1 VTSGGIDEILGW
13 LTGMDHEAV
22 GELHALRTSGT
33 QLSRDDNLATLS
45 TTLHDESEDTIACSA
60 DGKTV
65 EELVSE
71 GLALGD
77 SGETTVLDL
86 SGVEGDG
93 VLWELESL
101 LDEGGK
107 FADSSTLLS
116 ENFLGVCCA
125 DDDVGDCGCNSDLNT
140 RVSLLSQLALEELVQ
155 LSEEDTI
162 GHELASLGDRSTRN
176 GRGHIDDCMCRLN
189 LREEVQVV
197 VGGILVVEFKNFS
210 ECVAD
215 SEIVRLAYRIAKI
228 APPDQVTI
236 LQ

>member
-1 VTSGGIDEILGW
+1 MTSGGIDEILGW
-13 LTGMDHEAV
+13 LTGVDHEAV

-65 EELVSE
+65 EKLVSE

-125 DDDVGDCGCNSDLNT
+125 DDDCK
-140 RVSLLSQLALEELVQ
+140 
-155 LSEEDTI
+155 
-162 GHELASLGDRSTRN
+162 
-176 GRGHIDDCMCRLN
+176 
-189 LREEVQVV
+189 
-197 VGGILVVEFKNFS
+197 GISIPES
-210 ECVAD
+210 M
-215 SEIVRLAYRIAKI
+215 
-228 APPDQVTI
+228 
-236 LQ
+236 

>member
-13 LTGMDHEAV
+13 LTGVDHEAV

-77 SGETTVLDL
+77 SGETTVLNL

-125 DDDVGDCGCNSDLNT
+125 DDDYK
-140 RVSLLSQLALEELVQ
+140 
-155 LSEEDTI
+155 
-162 GHELASLGDRSTRN
+162 
-176 GRGHIDDCMCRLN
+176 
-189 LREEVQVV
+189 
-197 VGGILVVEFKNFS
+197 GISIPES
-210 ECVAD
+210 M
-215 SEIVRLAYRIAKI
+215 
-228 APPDQVTI
+228 
-236 LQ
+236 

>member
-1 VTSGGIDEILGW
+1 MQPSDLRLLGAAQ
-13 LTGMDHEAV
+13 TGDKYTVAVGVVWPNADCAV

-125 DDDVGDCGCNSDLNT
+125 DDDYK
-140 RVSLLSQLALEELVQ
+140 
-155 LSEEDTI
+155 
-162 GHELASLGDRSTRN
+162 
-176 GRGHIDDCMCRLN
+176 
-189 LREEVQVV
+189 
-197 VGGILVVEFKNFS
+197 GISIPES
-210 ECVAD
+210 M
-215 SEIVRLAYRIAKI
+215 
-228 APPDQVTI
+228 
-236 LQ
+236 

>member
-1 VTSGGIDEILGW
+1 MTSGGIDEILGW

-45 TTLHDESEDTIACSA
+45 TALHDESEDTIACSA

-86 SGVEGDG
+86 SGVERDG

-107 FADSSTLLS
+107 FADSATLLS

-125 DDDVGDCGCNSDLNT
+125 DDD
-140 RVSLLSQLALEELVQ
+140 
-155 LSEEDTI
+155 
-162 GHELASLGDRSTRN
+162 
-176 GRGHIDDCMCRLN
+176 
-189 LREEVQVV
+189 
-197 VGGILVVEFKNFS
+197 
-210 ECVAD
+210 
-215 SEIVRLAYRIAKI
+215 
-228 APPDQVTI
+228 
-236 LQ
+236 